1 MKNSVHDNG
10 GFIGRVADYTA
21 TDSYTS
27 GSQNKKNTGVWSMDA
42 DYLNAELASLALD
55 IDATYGTTYLRELT
69 SFPSATF
76 ASGSGG
82 AGKVDVTWIFDMTF
96 STTDTGCIID
106 QGGNADGTYV
116 GMVAGGN
123 LRLSTSGA
131 IPGVSNATSTTTTD
145 MSAYAGVA
153 GQLIVTIDY
162 QNHIQCWWNDST
174 NGINQIVSVDYNGD
188 GKWAGGNSAQ
198 VGGATGTVHGGQ
210 SGSTFTGTITRY
222 REITT
227 YVDTSNFIASGALPF
242 NLGLSSWYDAT
253 DITTLFTDA
262 AKTTAVTSNGDRVGC
277 WADKSINGYDM
288 TQTTSS
294 KRPTYDTTTM
304 TQNSLSF
311 SGTTG
316 TSDSLQNS
324 TSKSTYNLFAV
335 VQSSATTSRVLF
347 GFDSADN
354 KYIHYDIG
362 NTVYNAPPDKSYNSV
377 SNSYDGLGDG
387 NPHILTIDLL
397 NFVQRDFIQYIQNSP
412 SQTNGTA
419 SGTYIGRRHNS
430 SDEQEFEGN
439 IVELLSYNR
448 KLTSSEIAQVEDYLN
463 NKHSLGLTR

>member
-1 MKNSVHDNG
+1 MKDSVHDNG

-27 GSQNKKNTGVWSMDA
+27 GSQNKKNTGVWSLDA

-55 IDATYGTTYLRELT
+55 IDATYGTTYLREFT

-76 ASGSGG
+76 GSGSGG
-82 AGKVDVTWIFDMTF
+82 QGKIDSTFIIDMSF
-96 STTDTGCIID
+96 STTDTGCILD
-106 QGGNADGTYV
+106 QGGNSNGTYV
-116 GMVAGGN
+116 GMLSGGN
-123 LRLSTSGA
+123 LRLAVSGA
-131 IPGVSNATSTTTTD
+131 VSGVSNEISATTTD
-145 MSAYAGVA
+145 MSVYAGVA

-162 QNHIQCWWNDST
+162 QNHIQCWWNDSI
-174 NGINQIVSVDYNGD
+174 NGINQIISVDFNGD
-188 GKWAGGNSAQ
+188 GDWAGTNSAQ
-198 VGGATGTVHGGQ
+198 VGQ
-210 SGSTFTGTITRY
+210 GSNVTNGESEAAFTGTITRY

-262 AKTTAVTSNGDRVGC
+262 AKTTAVTTNGDRVGC

-335 VQSSATTSRVLF
+335 VQSSAAASKVLF
-347 GFDSADN
+347 GFDIADS
-354 KYIHYDIG
+354 KYIHYDDG
-362 NTVYNAPPDKSYNSV
+362 NIVYNAPPDKSYNSV

-397 NFVQRDFIQYIQNSP
+397 NFVQRDFIQYLQASP
-412 SQTNGTA
+412 SQTDGTT

-430 SDEQEFEGN
+430 SGEEEFEGN